1 MEEGKNA
8 LFFKWQIVMDE
19 RGYMT
24 AIMMLMSTLVLGFL
38 LHLCFITES
47 ERGFLD
53 QEEEQNRKESLLVLG
68 MKDTIS
74 YIQKNGGLVNEL
86 TFTYEEGTITAFV
99 QLVSTDVLQVTL
111 NGGTRKGTRV
121 VATFHYNQ
129 KKKQVIR
136 WGEETG

>member
-1 MEEGKNA
+1 
-8 LFFKWQIVMDE
+8 
-19 RGYMT
+19 MT
-24 AIMMLMSTLVLGFL
+24 ALMMLMSTLVLGFL
-38 LHLCFITES
+38 LHLFFITDS
-47 ERGFLD
+47 ERGFLN

-99 QLVSTDVLQVTL
+99 QLVATDVLQVTL
-111 NGGTRKGTRV
+111 YGGTRKGTRV

>member
-24 AIMMLMSTLVLGFL
+24 ALMMLMSTLVLGFL
-38 LHLCFITES
+38 LHLFFITDS
-47 ERGFLD
+47 ERGFLN

-99 QLVSTDVLQVTL
+99 QLVATDVLQVTL
-111 NGGTRKGTRV
+111 YGGTRKGTRV